1 MEITT
6 LFGLPAHPL
15 LVHIPI
21 VLLPLVGV
29 GAIAI
34 AVSSSARQRFGTAV
48 LVLAG
53 VAFVGTLLAAGS
65 GESLVESVDSSAA
78 LRKHVDLARA
88 MRPLAF
94 VLLLAIGGIV
104 LIDQLKRR
112 GKPIPRWVP
121 RWTGTALGAT
131 AIVLAVVTTGW
142 LVAVGHN
149 GAEATWGHT
158 KVESGH
164 DEGLSTARAG
174 H

>member
-21 VLLPLVGV
+21 VLLPLVGI

-34 AVSSSARQRFGTAV
+34 AVSPRARQRFGTTV
-48 LVLAG
+48 LALAG

-65 GESLVESVDSSAA
+65 GESLAESVDSSAA
-78 LRKHVDLARA
+78 LRKHVDLAEA

-94 VLLLAIGGIV
+94 VLLLAIGGV
-104 LIDQLKRR
+104 VAVDQLRRR
-112 GKPIPRWVP
+112 GKSVP
-121 RWTGTALGAT
+121 RWSGTALGAAT
-131 AIVLAVVTTGW
+131 IALAVVTTGW

-149 GAEATWGHT
+149 GAEATWGKT
-158 KVESGH
+158 RVESEREQGI
-164 DEGLSTARAG
+164 STSSAG
-174 H
+174 N

>member
-112 GKPIPRWVP
+112 GKP
-121 RWTGTALGAT
+121 TAPMGAP
-131 AIVLAVVTTGW
+131 LDG
-142 LVAVGHN
+142 
-149 GAEATWGHT
+149 
-158 KVESGH
+158 
-164 DEGLSTARAG
+164 DRARS
-174 H
+174 HRRSSSPS

>member
-29 GAIAI
+29 GAIVI
-34 AVSSSARQRFGTAV
+34 AVSPRARRRFGTAV
-48 LVLAG
+48 LALAG
-53 VAFVGTLLAAGS
+53 VAFIGTLLAAGS

-78 LRKHVDLARA
+78 LRKHVDLAEA

-94 VLLLAIGGIV
+94 VLLLAIGGV
-104 LIDQLKRR
+104 VVVDHLTRR
-112 GKPIPRWVP
+112 GKPLP
-121 RWTGTALGAT
+121 RWTGTALGVAT
-131 AIVLAVVTTGW
+131 IALAVVTTGW

-149 GAEATWGHT
+149 GAEATWGKT
-158 KVESGH
+158 RVESEQG
-164 DEGLSTARAG
+164 EGLSTSRAG

>member
-1 MEITT
+1 M
-6 LFGLPAHPL
+6 
-15 LVHIPI
+15 
-21 VLLPLVGV
+21 
-29 GAIAI
+29 
-34 AVSSSARQRFGTAV
+34 

-131 AIVLAVVTTGW
+131 TIVLAVVTTGW

-164 DEGLSTARAG
+164 DQGLSTSRAG